1 MKIGRNLN
9 KAIERDG
16 TSDTRQGEMGRAML
30 LPNQT
35 YRQVVRS
42 ASRQV
47 GNSVKLANWRVMKRN
62 ERAVRT

>member
-1 MKIGRNLN
+1 
-9 KAIERDG
+9 
-16 TSDTRQGEMGRAML
+16 MGRAML